1 MEAFYRA
8 AIKMTSSFVSEL
20 DRTPEIDA
28 NNRQYYKE
36 LIGIMIWATELV
48 RFEILLEA
56 SMLS

>member
-8 AIKMTSSFVSEL
+8 AIKMTSSFVLEL

-36 LIGIMIWATELV
+36 LIGIIIWATELV
-48 RFEILLEA
+48 RFEILLEV
-56 SMLS
+56 SMFS